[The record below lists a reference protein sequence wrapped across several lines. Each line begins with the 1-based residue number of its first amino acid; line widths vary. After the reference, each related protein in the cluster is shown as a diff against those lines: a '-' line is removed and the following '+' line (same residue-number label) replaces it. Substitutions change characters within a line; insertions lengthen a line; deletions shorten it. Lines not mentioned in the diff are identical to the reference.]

1 MTTILGAVCC
11 MLIAFGGG
19 LAERGDVIGSLACMG
34 LGSGTM
40 AFLFALVKLKGFT
53 HFVDVGGAGLD
64 LAATFDFIDKQ
75 VVKVDDY
82 NTPIFVQTTG
92 SPIRA
97 AGIYTATYA
106 GERVVVIEA
115 QQANARD

>member
-19 LAERGDVIGSLACMG
+19 LAERGDVIGSLACLG
-34 LGSGTM
+34 LGTGTM
-40 AFLFALVKLKGFT
+40 AFLFALVKLKGFS
-53 HFVDVGGAGLD
+53 HFIDSGGAGLD
-64 LAATFDFIDKQ
+64 MTSLYFNPVVCAARSDA
-75 VVKVDDY
+75 
-82 NTPIFVQTTG
+82 PIYVQTTG

-115 QQANARD
+115 QQEGN